1 MAKQRRVKVR
11 EANRRMVSLPAELN
25 RRMAQTDGVNWSAIA
40 VRAWEQEFGRLAEQ
54 KKEKDVTDIVDRLR
68 ASKRQSESEFYKDG
82 FECGQQWAKG
92 TAEAVELE
100 RIQPP

>member
-54 KKEKDVTDIVDRLR
+54 KEEKDVTDIVDRLR

-82 FECGQQWAKG
+82 VSAANNG
-92 TAEAVELE
+92 LRE
-100 RIQPP
+100 RRKLLNLSESST